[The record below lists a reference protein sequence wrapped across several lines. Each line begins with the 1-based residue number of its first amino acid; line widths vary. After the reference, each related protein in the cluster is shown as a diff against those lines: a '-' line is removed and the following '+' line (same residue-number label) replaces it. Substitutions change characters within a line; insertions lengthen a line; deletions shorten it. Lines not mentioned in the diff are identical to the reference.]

1 MEPQSRMRG
10 APGNALFIALL
21 AMFIGHELEAVAQH
35 EWRLLYVLRAMPD
48 ALAQDIFVLA
58 HVPIVFLLV
67 WLGWHSAERVR
78 SVTRV
83 GCAVFMVVHAG
94 LHWRLREDPLYTFH
108 SATSI
113 FLIFGSLVPAVSLLA
128 LYLAP
133 RRKRATPPAGTA
145 RTSRA
150 SR

>member
-1 MEPQSRMRG
+1 MHVTDGEANQRG
-10 APGNALFIALL
+10 TSGNAVFTLLF
-21 AMFIGHELEAVAQH
+21 AMFIGHELDAVAQR

-67 WLGWHSAERVR
+67 WLGWHSVERVR
-78 SVTRV
+78 SVTRM

-108 SATSI
+108 SATSM
-113 FLIFGSLVPAVSLLA
+113 FLIFGSLVPAVLLLA
-128 LYLAP
+128 SDVAQRARSVSKP
-133 RRKRATPPAGTA
+133 RA
-145 RTSRA
+145 
-150 SR
+150 